1 MTAPR
6 VGASRMGSSRAG
18 RAAGLFAASLFA
30 ASLFAA
36 LSLLAAAPAGADRTV
51 TIGTIDRLRV
61 EGAYKVTVRTGVA
74 PGLVIGGDG
83 VAAAAI
89 DVRSDG
95 GLLAI
100 RAAGALTGSGGGNG
114 SGNGAGGR
122 PRAVPVTITVST
134 PALRA
139 VTAIGGATIAVGP
152 MKGQA
157 VDLAVS
163 GTGTLTVAS
172 VDGDRLTAT
181 LIGNGGV
188 TIAGGR
194 VGSARLVNNGGGTL
208 DASGVQVGDLLAHQD
223 GAGAIRAS
231 ARFTAQVNNSG
242 LGSIAVAGSP
252 RCAVRSP
259 AGGAVTCGAS
269 GDTAR

>member
-1 MTAPR
+1 
-6 VGASRMGSSRAG
+6 MGSSRAG
-18 RAAGLFAASLFA
+18 RAAGLFA

-114 SGNGAGGR
+114 AGAR

-208 DASGVQVGDLLAHQD
+208 DASGVKVGDLLAHQD